1 MNFLKGLGGVAV
13 LIWVLGILF
22 KVGGNLIHIL
32 VVVAVIVF
40 MVDMITGKQKNS

>member
-1 MNFLKGLGGVAV
+1 MSFLKGLGGIVA

-32 VVVAVIVF
+32 VVVAVIIF